1 MIPEAIKADA
11 QLRQNI
17 ERNLAKHERFVAPAR
32 SNEDG
37 AALRP
42 AAVAVLVTELGF
54 GAQVGGL
61 PEFAQWQDTA
71 ALLLTR
77 RSQKL
82 RHHPGQ
88 WAFPGGRCDPGESA
102 EQTALREMWEEVGLE
117 PASVQVLGLLDD
129 FVTHSGF
136 VMTPVVVWGGKADP
150 LTLSADEVASAHRI
164 PMSEWLRED
173 APRLTPA
180 PDSEEPI
187 LRMPVGNDH
196 IAAPTAAILYQFRE
210 LCLSGRS
217 TRVHHFEQP
226 LFARR

>member
-1 MIPEAIKADA
+1 MLANTELQQTIEQHLAD
-11 QLRQNI
+11 
-17 ERNLAKHERFVAPAR
+17 HERFVAPLT
-32 SNEDG
+32 NVETG
-37 AALRP
+37 AELRP
-42 AAVAVLVTELGF
+42 AAVAVTVTELGF

-61 PEFAQWQDTA
+61 PDFARWQQDA

-77 RSQKL
+77 RSSKL

-88 WAFPGGRCDPGESA
+88 WAFPGGRCDPGETA
-102 EQTALREMWEEVGLE
+102 EQTALREMWEEVGLD
-117 PASVQVLGLLDD
+117 PSSMQVLGLLDD

-136 VMTPVVVWGGKADP
+136 VMTPVVVWGGRAEP
-150 LTLSADEVASAHRI
+150 LVLSEAEVASTHRI

-173 APRLTPA
+173 APRLSPA
-180 PDSEEPI
+180 PDSEHPI
-187 LRMPVGNDH
+187 LRMPVGDDH

-210 LCLSGRS
+210 LCLLGQS

>member
-1 MIPEAIKADA
+1 
-11 QLRQNI
+11 
-17 ERNLAKHERFVAPAR
+17 VT
-32 SNEDG
+32 
-37 AALRP
+37 
-42 AAVAVLVTELGF
+42 VTELGV

-61 PEFAQWQDTA
+61 PDFVEWQETA
-71 ALLLTR
+71 SLLLTR
-77 RSQKL
+77 RSANL

-117 PASVQVLGLLDD
+117 PSKMQVLGLLDD

-136 VMTPVVVWGGKADP
+136 VMTPVVVWGGRAEP
-150 LTLSADEVASAHRI
+150 LVLSTAEVASTHRI

-173 APRLTPA
+173 APQLTPA
-180 PDSEEPI
+180 PDSEHPI

-210 LCLSGRS
+210 LCLLGRS
-217 TRVHHFEQP
+217 TPVHHFEQP